1 MRRTSRLAAILCN
14 QVTQMPAEFQ
24 AASPKPWMIVKS
36 TSLIWGALACG
47 VPAFLGTAAAVCA
60 QVPGGAD
67 SVKVRGHA
75 DPATVQ
81 PGEALSVIVVL
92 DHVAGFH
99 TWPHDPVVP
108 PEFEGLIPIATSVEA
123 STLPEGVGVEK
134 IYWPEPVT
142 VTVHYI
148 RDPVE
153 LLAYAGEAVVRMV
166 VRTAA
171 DTPDGER
178 RIELRVRYQACD
190 ERVCYPP
197 KTVNLIVSFG
207 LASGGRI
214 RNRGG

>member
-1 MRRTSRLAAILCN
+1 MACCVPAIL
-14 QVTQMPAEFQ
+14 
-24 AASPKPWMIVKS
+24 S
-36 TSLIWGALACG
+36 
-47 VPAFLGTAAAVCA
+47 TAAVVCA

-67 SVKVRGHA
+67 SVKVRAHA
-75 DPATVQ
+75 DPASVH
-81 PGEALSVIVVL
+81 PGEALSIVVVL

-99 TWPHDPVVP
+99 TWPHAPVVP

-123 STLPEGVGVEK
+123 FTLPEGVGVEE
-134 IYWPEPVT
+134 IHWPEPVT

-153 LLAYAGEAVVRMV
+153 LLAYAGQAVVRLV

-178 RIELRVRYQACD
+178 RVELRVRYQACD

-197 KTVNLIVSFG
+197 KTVKLSVPFG
-207 LASGGRI
+207 LSSGGRI
-214 RNRGG
+214 RDRGR